1 RRRTPRASTRGR
13 SRPVK
18 ASPTPLRSSAACRT
32 ATSCTPGC
40 VVYSWRPT
48 LTAVRADA
56 RAAAPAGWH
65 ASRSS
70 SVIRYVLASANT
82 QQSISNGVLAGSDA
96 MQVAD
101 LSARRFAPE
110 GLQKL
115 NLFQTP
121 RFFADVYCL
130 EVGQEQKAHAHEGSD
145 KVYCVLEGRAR

>member
-1 RRRTPRASTRGR
+1 
-13 SRPVK
+13 
-18 ASPTPLRSSAACRT
+18 
-32 ATSCTPGC
+32 
-40 VVYSWRPT
+40 
-48 LTAVRADA
+48 
-56 RAAAPAGWH
+56 
-65 ASRSS
+65 
-70 SVIRYVLASANT
+70 
-82 QQSISNGVLAGSDA
+82 

-145 KVYCVLEGRAR
+145 KVYCVLEGRARVRVGDEEQELGPSQAALAPSGSAHGVANPGPERLVLLVFMAPLPA